1 MADRWGDRFLF
12 PGSIRREGVDC
23 LAADL
28 GRKFMAKIMKDTAQE
43 QALLEVADLL
53 QQLKIL
59 DNSTKN
65 PESSLSCT
73 YRVGG
78 GRMQRLPI
86 SENYLVSMIATVQTD
101 LQKKINNLCKKYR
114 IELEAD
120 ESALMGTGIGDDIE

>member
-1 MADRWGDRFLF
+1 M
-12 PGSIRREGVDC
+12 
-23 LAADL
+23 
-28 GRKFMAKIMKDTAQE
+28 
-43 QALLEVADLL
+43 EVADLL

-101 LQKKINNLCKKYR
+101 LQKKINNLCK

>member
-1 MADRWGDRFLF
+1 
-12 PGSIRREGVDC
+12 
-23 LAADL
+23 
-28 GRKFMAKIMKDTAQE
+28 MAKIMKDTAQE

-73 YRVGG
+73 
-78 GRMQRLPI
+78 
-86 SENYLVSMIATVQTD
+86 YLVSMIATVQTD

>member
-1 MADRWGDRFLF
+1 
-12 PGSIRREGVDC
+12 
-23 LAADL
+23 
-28 GRKFMAKIMKDTAQE
+28 MAKIMKDTA
-43 QALLEVADLL
+43 AGTGSFGSGLTCFSS
-53 QQLKIL
+53 LKYWI
-59 DNSTKN
+59 TVQKI

>member
-1 MADRWGDRFLF
+1 
-12 PGSIRREGVDC
+12 
-23 LAADL
+23 
-28 GRKFMAKIMKDTAQE
+28 MAKIMKDTAQE

-53 QQLKIL
+53 Q
-59 DNSTKN
+59 
-65 PESSLSCT
+65 
-73 YRVGG
+73 
-78 GRMQRLPI
+78 QRLPI

>member
-1 MADRWGDRFLF
+1 
-12 PGSIRREGVDC
+12 
-23 LAADL
+23 
-28 GRKFMAKIMKDTAQE
+28 MKDMAQE

-53 QQLKIL
+53 QQLK
-59 DNSTKN
+59 N

-73 YRVGG
+73 YRVGS

-101 LQKKINNLCKKYR
+101 LQKKINSLCKKYR

-120 ESALMGTGIGDDIE
+120 EAALMGTGMGEDIE

>member
-1 MADRWGDRFLF
+1 MEQQVFISWKHKKGGSGL
-12 PGSIRREGVDC
+12 PGSGLRQE
-23 LAADL
+23 
-28 GRKFMAKIMKDTAQE
+28 MKDMAQE

-73 YRVGG
+73 YRVGS

-101 LQKKINNLCKKYR
+101 LQKKINSLCKKYR

-120 ESALMGTGIGDDIE
+120 EAALMGTGMGEDIE

>member
-1 MADRWGDRFLF
+1 
-12 PGSIRREGVDC
+12 
-23 LAADL
+23 
-28 GRKFMAKIMKDTAQE
+28 MAKIMKDMAQE

-73 YRVGG
+73 YRVGS

-101 LQKKINNLCKKYR
+101 LQKKINGKNN
-114 IELEAD
+114 EGH
-120 ESALMGTGIGDDIE
+120 GTGAGSFRSGRLASAA

>member
-1 MADRWGDRFLF
+1 
-12 PGSIRREGVDC
+12 
-23 LAADL
+23 
-28 GRKFMAKIMKDTAQE
+28 MAKIMKDTAQE

-101 LQKKINNLCKKYR
+101 LQKKINNLCIMQPPDTFHKK
-114 IELEAD
+114 ISFLLHSHNHAEELYQI
-120 ESALMGTGIGDDIE
+120 S

>member
-1 MADRWGDRFLF
+1 
-12 PGSIRREGVDC
+12 
-23 LAADL
+23 
-28 GRKFMAKIMKDTAQE
+28 MAKIMKDTAQE

-73 YRVGG
+73 YRVGS

-86 SENYLVSMIATVQTD
+86 SENYLATVQTD
-101 LQKKINNLCKKYR
+101 LQKKINSLCKKYR

-120 ESALMGTGIGDDIE
+120 EAALMGTGMGEDIE

>member
-1 MADRWGDRFLF
+1 M
-12 PGSIRREGVDC
+12 DC

-28 GRKFMAKIMKDTAQE
+28 GRKIYGKNNEGHGAGTGS
-43 QALLEVADLL
+43 LEVADLL

>member
-1 MADRWGDRFLF
+1 
-12 PGSIRREGVDC
+12 
-23 LAADL
+23 
-28 GRKFMAKIMKDTAQE
+28 MAKIMKDTAQE

-86 SENYLVSMIATVQTD
+86 SENYL
-101 LQKKINNLCKKYR
+101 QKKINNLCKKYR

>member
-1 MADRWGDRFLF
+1 
-12 PGSIRREGVDC
+12 
-23 LAADL
+23 
-28 GRKFMAKIMKDTAQE
+28 MAKIMKDMAQE

-73 YRVGG
+73 YRVGS

-86 SENYLVSMIATVQTD
+86 YENYLVSMIATVQTD
-101 LQKKINNLCKKYR
+101 LQKKINSLCKKYR

-120 ESALMGTGIGDDIE
+120 EAALMGTGMGEDIE

>member
-1 MADRWGDRFLF
+1 
-12 PGSIRREGVDC
+12 
-23 LAADL
+23 
-28 GRKFMAKIMKDTAQE
+28 MAKIMKDTAQE
-43 QALLEVADLL
+43 QALSEVADLL
-53 QQLKIL
+53 QQLKTL
-59 DNSTKN
+59 DNTTKN
-65 PESSLSCT
+65 PECSLSCT
-73 YRVGG
+73 YRVGS

>member
-1 MADRWGDRFLF
+1 
-12 PGSIRREGVDC
+12 
-23 LAADL
+23 
-28 GRKFMAKIMKDTAQE
+28 MAKIMKDTAQE

-59 DNSTKN
+59 DNSSKN
-65 PESSLSCT
+65 PESSLTCT
-73 YRVGG
+73 YR
-78 GRMQRLPI
+78 
-86 SENYLVSMIATVQTD
+86 VSMIATVQTD

>member
-1 MADRWGDRFLF
+1 MGRQVFISWKHKKGGSGL
-12 PGSIRREGVDC
+12 PGSRLRQENYG
-23 LAADL
+23 
-28 GRKFMAKIMKDTAQE
+28 KIMKDTAQE

-65 PESSLSCT
+65 PESSLNCT

-101 LQKKINNLCKKYR
+101 LQKKINNLCKN
-114 IELEAD
+114 I
-120 ESALMGTGIGDDIE
+120 ALNWKRMNRH

>member
-1 MADRWGDRFLF
+1 
-12 PGSIRREGVDC
+12 
-23 LAADL
+23 
-28 GRKFMAKIMKDTAQE
+28 MAKIMKDTAQE

-59 DNSTKN
+59 DNS
-65 PESSLSCT
+65 
-73 YRVGG
+73 VGG